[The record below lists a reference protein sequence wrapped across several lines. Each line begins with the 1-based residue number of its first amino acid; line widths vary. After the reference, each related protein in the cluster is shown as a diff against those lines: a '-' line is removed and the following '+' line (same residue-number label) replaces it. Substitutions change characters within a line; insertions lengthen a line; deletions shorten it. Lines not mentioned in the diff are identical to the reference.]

1 MLSVRPLEGYL
12 AIRRAPHRTPE
23 HPLIRP
29 MLRSSSVLRAG
40 LLLALILGTA
50 APARP
55 QSGGSAPDEV
65 WRTRAWMGDVTFL
78 SLNALVGGLTAGILQ
93 TLRDGSF
100 QSGFARGALG
110 GAVSYGGR
118 RLAVEE
124 FSGAGLLGRQV
135 SAVGVSVVR
144 NASEGVP
151 SLSRI
156 SLPAGPLILVV
167 TRGERLDVRAE
178 IDVNGAVWLSSALL
192 DDRLVLDAR
201 ATISA
206 GAPVFRTPDHRL
218 GSDGDHPAGMLI
230 GGLVVLGHGTGNM
243 RGHDVLAHERVH
255 VLQYDL
261 VQEIWGDPLETWIS
275 NRLGTPEV
283 LRFIR
288 PGVAYPLLHASIVS
302 LLDIEWKD
310 RIWEIEAEYLSHR

>member
-1 MLSVRPLEGYL
+1 M
-12 AIRRAPHRTPE
+12 H
-23 HPLIRP
+23 
-29 MLRSSSVLRAG
+29 RSSSVLRAG
-40 LLLALILGTA
+40 LLLALTLGTA

-55 QSGGSAPDEV
+55 QSGESGPDEV

-78 SLNALVGGLTAGILQ
+78 SLNALVGGLTAGVLQ

-151 SLSRI
+151 ALSRV
-156 SLPAGPLILVV
+156 SLPAGPVILVIL
-167 TRGERLDVRAE
+167 RGERVHVRAE

-192 DDRLVLDAR
+192 DARLVLDTR

-218 GSDGDHPAGMLI
+218 GSDGDHPNGIAV
-230 GGLVVLGHGTGNM
+230 GGLVVLGRGSENLH
-243 RGHDVLAHERVH
+243 GHDVLAHERVH

-275 NRLGTPEV
+275 RRLGVPKV

-288 PGVAYPLLHASIVS
+288 PGVTYPLLRTSIVS
-302 LLDIEWKD
+302 LFDLEWKD
-310 RIWEIEAEYLSHR
+310 RIWEIEADYLEHR